1 MLFLSLFALVFSWI
15 SWVSANTDKCK
26 FDENSYDI
34 AGFLSNCKAPTLAWK
49 TDYDLEQWAKTQV
62 NEWITNVS
70 LVLWFI
76 AVAMLVYAG
85 MLFQFSGWEDEQ
97 INKAKNVVKM
107 TLIGFVLLIS
117 ASSIVY
123 IVINVFYSLAS

>member
-1 MLFLSLFALVFSWI
+1 MYSTWASIWEFLW
-15 SWVSANTDKCK
+15 
-26 FDENSYDI
+26 
-34 AGFLSNCKAPTLAWK
+34 NCKSENLAWNK
-49 TDYDLEQWAKTQV
+49 DAKFSLDGWAKTQV
-62 NEWITNVS
+62 NTWVTNVS
-70 LVLWFI
+70 LILWFI

-85 MLFQFSGWEDEQ
+85 MLFQFSAGEDEQ

-123 IVINVFYSLAS
+123 IVINVFYSLAG